1 MSIHLVHDPV
11 FAAESRNK
19 LQIENMSGHSD
30 NLNKKKVAALL
41 YHTTKH
47 FLPTLGQINLEFPS
61 TLGIMC
67 MIKIQA
73 SSFLHSR
80 ILFFLSCQYNI

>member
-1 MSIHLVHDPV
+1 MRIHLVHDPV

-19 LQIENMSGHSD
+19 HQIENMSGHSH

-67 MIKIQA
+67 DQS
-73 SSFLHSR
+73 SSFIFLTLWHP
-80 ILFFLSCQYNI
+80 FFL